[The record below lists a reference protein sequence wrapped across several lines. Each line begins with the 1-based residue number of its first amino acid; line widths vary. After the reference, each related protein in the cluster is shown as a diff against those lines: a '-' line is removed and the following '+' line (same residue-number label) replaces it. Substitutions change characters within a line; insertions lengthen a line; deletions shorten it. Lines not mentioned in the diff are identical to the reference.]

1 MPYENEIDIG
11 ASGAGEEGH
20 AGVLLLALLLC
31 SVFLLSLGAY
41 GLFAR
46 EAEKESGNLP
56 AVVGALRKFA
66 AENETV
72 AVFLGFSPEE
82 DARATMKEEND
93 TQSKADAYIRE
104 HQR

>member
-1 MPYENEIDIG
+1 MPYENEIDLGI
-11 ASGAGEEGH
+11 AEPQEEGRM
-20 AGVLLLALLLC
+20 GILLLALLLC

-46 EAEKESGNLP
+46 EAEKENGNLP

-82 DARATMKEEND
+82 DARTTMKEEND

-104 HQR
+104 HQT